1 MLEVSDMVCVRTRR
15 RFKGKVPA
23 VVQRTSW
30 KEYSVLISMPECFVD
45 VLVIGEGTAERRSLF
60 L

>member
-1 MLEVSDMVCVRTRR
+1 MPEVSDIMCVHTQR
-15 RFKGKVPA
+15 RFEGKVPT
-23 VVQRTSW
+23 VVQRTRW

-45 VLVIGEGTAERRSLF
+45 VLVIGEGTAERCLPF